1 MRQGRL
7 VGGRARGGVRV
18 VVFSFATC
26 LPTYRLQYYCT
37 LPRCGMPGTGTVGR
51 DNHEPTALVEPT
63 MGACGRRQAT
73 PAGWAGGPGGVG
85 NGESNSTK
93 TTTRH
98 RGPARPSSWSEG
110 PDHRKRAHRPGQVLR
125 APRRCLTYRIRISGR
140 GDEQLPHRA
149 NTLTRAHVSC
159 KPRSHLRAVE
169 CGLGRLF
176 VPGGRRGMA
185 WHGMAWHVSRRG
197 QPCCPEDCS
206 RSHLSER
213 QPPA

>member
-1 MRQGRL
+1 MGIEWGRFLWSLLGDMDWLERGRMRQGRL

-18 VVFSFATC
+18 VVFATC

-110 PDHRKRAHRPGQVLR
+110 QTTESEHTGPAR
-125 APRRCLTYRIRISGR
+125 Y
-140 GDEQLPHRA
+140 
-149 NTLTRAHVSC
+149 
-159 KPRSHLRAVE
+159 
-169 CGLGRLF
+169 F
-176 VPGGRRGMA
+176 VRHGGA
-185 WHGMAWHVSRRG
+185 
-197 QPCCPEDCS
+197 
-206 RSHLSER
+206 
-213 QPPA
+213 